1 MTETTQPMVSEA
13 IPTDPVRVDLYEHAG
28 ASWRCRGR
36 VGNLQSRDHP
46 PARTR
51 SLGAGGSGA
60 TIGRKGAG
68 LLVAAELAAACRVN
82 LGGLEAAMGSL
93 GAEGD
98 LAPFTKLPLDEVA
111 RVLADSEQ
119 PLTRLVYQLTGSF
132 RIPGDVK
139 RLTVDL
145 QGAREQA
152 TPHWHEVKRLE
163 LVIASITDTPDY
175 RRWQRVAVA
184 DEAPNSRITS
194 FAAELANVCTDWLA
208 ILRSETGGAMAT
220 DGRRHLLSRL
230 RAEFSKRG
238 RAVDGHFPRRR
249 RRLRMREVRYATD
262 LRR

>member
-28 ASWRCRGR
+28 ACLAAAEAAWAVCKAETTRLLELDRLARAGR
-36 VGNLQSRDHP
+36 ERLSA
-46 PARTR
+46 ARAR
-51 SLGAGGSGA
+51 V
-60 TIGRKGAG
+60 

-184 DEAPNSRITS
+184 DEAPDSQITS
-194 FAAELANVCTDWLA
+194 FAAELANICTDWLP

-230 RAEFSKRG
+230 RAEFGESAAALLTGILRG
-238 RAVDGHFPRRR
+238 EGVAC
-249 RRLRMREVRYATD
+249 E
-262 LRR
+262 